1 MVANLYDSNYDLD
14 LRDEQDHEEQDA
26 SCITVSELCPEHHR
40 PRGEEDVAT
49 SNPDPSPNHPEPK
62 QISSLKDLCMDKIS
76 AQLPFIADDALAAL
90 PIDLL
95 SEFTQRFLRQR
106 LCGYDDPDLPPTLRQ
121 KGRWLFMPQ
130 KTPPE
135 LSLFSVSNGNGNFA
149 LGVPEFNVVRVWEC
163 QPVLRYRASLTL
175 QQTKLRGDNS
185 GGWTVEF
192 VAISPKG
199 GRVAVGLRQQPD
211 GDSFKVEIWGAS
223 GADTFE
229 CWGIVDMPRFTHD
242 GYGSQPDIHRYH
254 PVRWAGEDT
263 LFYFYQIQY
272 GERFDNDEVPAIFI
286 FFLNPFLVGASCTA
300 AVLLECWTN
309 RSFSGGQLARL
320 CGAKGVRFS
329 TTRRTSVVCSLA
341 LSATMG
347 PIACTR

>member
-1 MVANLYDSNYDLD
+1 MVANLYDANYDLD
-14 LRDEQDHEEQDA
+14 LCDEQDHEEEDA

-40 PRGEEDVAT
+40 PRRESSEEGVAM
-49 SNPDPSPNHPEPK
+49 SEADPSPNQTEPK

-106 LCGYDDPDLPPTLRQ
+106 LCQYDDPDLPPTLRK
-121 KGRWLFMPQ
+121 KGSWIFMHQ

-135 LSLFSVSNGNGNFA
+135 LSLFSVSNGNAHFA
-149 LGVPEFNVVRVWEC
+149 LGVPVELNVVRIWEC
-163 QPVLRYRASLTL
+163 QPVLRYRASFIP
-175 QQTKLRGDNS
+175 QQTKLSGDNS
-185 GGWTVEF
+185 GGWVVEF

-263 LFYFYQIQY
+263 LFYFYHIQY
-272 GERFDNDEVPAIFI
+272 GERFDNDEVHMKY
-286 FFLNPFLVGASCTA
+286 FFCY
-300 AVLLECWTN
+300 
-309 RSFSGGQLARL
+309 
-320 CGAKGVRFS
+320 
-329 TTRRTSVVCSLA
+329 
-341 LSATMG
+341 
-347 PIACTR
+347 I